1 MASRTYYASQ
11 ALGLYPKG
19 FLPTSADWSSGT
31 SYNAGYGAAPLSE
44 LQGVQSVGFSSSVEF
59 EQVFE
64 LGHLQ
69 IFENIEGSPTC
80 EMTIERVL
88 GLGNWTLFQLFTG
101 SSASTAS
108 GDETRNYGVNMSNF
122 ASDRGCSARLS
133 VHGDGSVMTNQLT
146 AGAAANAIYGFQID
160 GFTSNYSLSAQTD
173 GAVTESLGIAGVNL
187 THIPS
192 GSANVDRQ
200 VRPAIS
206 QPYGTFRRQ
215 DCTFSFQELLDGD
228 LNAVKGRKS
237 YKRVQSASINIDVG
251 REDLLEMGRKG
262 PYIRYAS
269 FPVEVTCDVEYNVDR
284 GINTGTLGGRFQD
297 GVNNAS
303 QQMSA
308 IDSDSNC
315 ELNPSEGYVVSIHGG
330 RRYAPAGCDDVND
343 ANPGD
348 GVPAEHGGTMYNFMA
363 AISGAKLQSQSY
375 SGGDTGGGVVT
386 ISESYTAFNAARVI
400 GGYTGYID
408 ANGSPSYS

>member
-11 ALGLYPKG
+11 AVGLYPKG
-19 FLPTSADWSSGT
+19 FLSTSANWSHGSAVN
-31 SYNAGYGAAPLSE
+31 SGYGNASMEVLS
-44 LQGVQSVGFSSSVEF
+44 GVQSVGFSSSVEF

-88 GLGNWTLFQLFTG
+88 GMGITSLFQKFIGT
-101 SSASTAS
+101 SETSPTTAN
-108 GDETRNYGVNMSNF
+108 TTNYGVNMSNF

-133 VHGDGSVMTNQLT
+133 VHGDGDVMTDTNTL
-146 AGAAANAIYGFQID
+146 GGNMIYGFQID
-160 GFTSNYSLSAQTD
+160 GFTSNYSISAQTD

-192 GSANVDRQ
+192 GSANQARQ
-200 VRPAIS
+200 VRIGTSLPK
-206 QPYGTFRRQ
+206 GTFRRQ
-215 DCTFSFQELLDGD
+215 DCAFSFQELLGGV
-228 LNAVKGRKS
+228 LNTTKGKKT
-237 YKRVQSASINIDVG
+237 YNRVQSASINIDVG

-284 GINTGTLGGRFQD
+284 GLNTVDGGRFQD
-297 GVNNAS
+297 GSVDNAE
-303 QQMSA
+303 QQMVA

-315 ELNPSEGYVVSIHGG
+315 QLNPTEGYVVSLTGS
-330 RRYAPAGCDDVND
+330 RKDDPTGCST
-343 ANPGD
+343 D
-348 GVPAEHGGTMYNFMA
+348 GEETGGTSYQFMA
-363 AISGAKLQSQSY
+363 AISGAKLQSQSW

-400 GGYTGYID
+400 AGYSTYIET
-408 ANGSPSYS
+408 NGSPTY